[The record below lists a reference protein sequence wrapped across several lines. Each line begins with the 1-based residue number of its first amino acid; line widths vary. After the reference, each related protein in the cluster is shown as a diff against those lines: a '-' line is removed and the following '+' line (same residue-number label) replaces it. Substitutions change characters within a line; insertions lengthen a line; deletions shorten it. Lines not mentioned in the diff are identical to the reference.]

1 MSQTV
6 TVNEFNT
13 FLANQRHQIAAA
25 FSEIEQVQAEY
36 QGAYT
41 RFKADHDKTL
51 RALVDQIESPANGA
65 GNALKPLIET
75 RLPQEQQSITQQI
88 ADLARQSARL
98 QAGADEFLALN
109 QKAIASLREANPKL
123 NKREE
128 TLKADL
134 AERQHAL
141 ADLNAQ
147 IDQAAKGLGFVLH
160 AAKIH
165 TLDRERLQVL
175 GRLQQLE
182 EELRKVRQDWKDLRT
197 TTARSEMDWQTQW
210 QQQTA
215 ELSQVRQQHDYLEQN
230 AAAEAQHRAT
240 IYAIDNLKTL
250 PAGGDAALLQPM
262 IDLNIQTD
270 DFQAALGSVA
280 GILGILKGVDEGLKR
295 LGESVQA
302 LIAEQQRH
310 SEFLPALNIQLGEQ
324 ITIFGDTWNDLIA
337 KSKDEKTLATHP
349 VEFVTAM
356 KPFLEER
363 LTQERIAAFFNALGG
378 ALSDATAE
386 WRGT

>member
-1 MSQTV
+1 
-6 TVNEFNT
+6 
-13 FLANQRHQIAAA
+13 
-25 FSEIEQVQAEY
+25 
-36 QGAYT
+36 
-41 RFKADHDKTL
+41 
-51 RALVDQIESPANGA
+51 
-65 GNALKPLIET
+65 LKPLIEA
-75 RLPQEQQSITQQI
+75 RIPPEQQGITQQI
-88 ADLARQSARL
+88 AELAKQSARL
-98 QAGADEFLALN
+98 QAGADDLQALN
-109 QKAIASLREANPKL
+109 QRAIASLREANPKL

-128 TLKADL
+128 TLKADI
-134 AERQHAL
+134 AERQRAL

-147 IDQAAKGLGFVLH
+147 IDQASKGLGFVLH

-197 TTARSEMDWQTQW
+197 TTAKSEMDWQTQW

-215 ELSQVRQQHDYLEQN
+215 QLSQVRQQHDYLEQN

-240 IYAIDNLKTL
+240 VYAIDNLKTL

-262 IDLNIQTD
+262 IGLNIQTD

-310 SEFLPALNIQLGEQ
+310 SEFLPGLNIQLGDQ
-324 ITIFGDTWNDLIA
+324 ITSFGETWNDLIA
-337 KSKDEKTLATHP
+337 KSKDEKTLAAHP

-363 LTQERIAAFFNALGG
+363 LTQERIAAFFNALGR
-378 ALSDATAE
+378 ALSDATAG